1 MVSPNEVWART
12 GSKSVAINKYR
23 INDLIF
29 SMVHSRD
36 ASRRPAEPINLER
49 EECPFQLP
57 TQDTAQQPGAGK
69 EPGLLQRRPG
79 TDVRRVTTGSGY
91 PAHLVAD
98 PLDS

>member
-57 TQDTAQQPGAGK
+57 TQDTAQQPGRRERARPFAASPWNRCSTRYNG
-69 EPGLLQRRPG
+69 QR
-79 TDVRRVTTGSGY
+79 VSGR
-91 PAHLVAD
+91 
-98 PLDS
+98 SRS